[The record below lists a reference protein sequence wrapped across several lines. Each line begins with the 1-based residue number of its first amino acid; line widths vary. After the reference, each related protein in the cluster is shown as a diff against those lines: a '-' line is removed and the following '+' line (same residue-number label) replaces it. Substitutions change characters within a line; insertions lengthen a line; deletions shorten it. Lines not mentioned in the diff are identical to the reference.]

1 MLPILTKNFY
11 QAGVNTWKEKTR
23 DGWIDL
29 TAEQRAA
36 FHAKLEGG
44 DVAVSDVPGLKR
56 RARHAPRQ
64 GQSRPVAEY
73 RPFTAMSASS
83 SHSAAMARA
92 GSRTTAPSAS
102 DGRSRLK

>member
-11 QAGVNTWKEKTR
+11 QVGVNTWKEKTR

-36 FHAKLEGG
+36 FPCEAGG
-44 DVAVSDVPGLKR
+44 RRCRGLR
-56 RARHAPRQ
+56 RARSERRARRAPRQ